1 MAVAELTAEEPG
13 HQVPRRAAS
22 FNPFRVRGT
31 SLPPNVLLAAK
42 VVTLVFVITGG
53 WRLTDPFVPFIG
65 FLGDLASAGAFQ
77 HTVQAIW
84 LIAAACLLLNQLV
97 RPSCVVLGGTLL
109 LAQLSSQAYR
119 TNNLTFTA
127 LLLLLIG
134 LSDRRTA
141 VLFIRA
147 QLVVLYFWAGMNK
160 LLDGNWQSGAFF
172 ESWVGI
178 HAYGP
183 AYRSVATHL
192 PSMVLSG
199 IASWGVI
206 ATELLIAVTF
216 AVRRLVP
223 VGILLVV
230 AYHSSLFLLTGTT
243 FTMFWFSLTAACFAL
258 VEWPASAPAVHYGE
272 TGRFAR
278 LGGVLHKL
286 DFGHA
291 FAWEQGNEDSSLR
304 LTTRERVFTGRE
316 ALRRVV
322 LYHPTLYLLF
332 YTLVAVP
339 QPQRRWAALVA
350 LAVAGYGGLL
360 LLRGGLSASA
370 ERDVNTPSTDMA

>member
-1 MAVAELTAEEPG
+1 MAVAELTAEAPW
-13 HQVPRRAAS
+13 RAAS

-31 SLPPNVLLAAK
+31 PLPPNVLLAAK
-42 VVTLVFVITGG
+42 VVTLVFLITGG
-53 WRLTDPFVPFIG
+53 WRLTDPYLPFIG
-65 FLGDLASAGAFQ
+65 FLGDLASAGTFQ

-127 LLLLLIG
+127 LLLLVIG
-134 LSDRRTA
+134 LSDRKTA
-141 VLFIRA
+141 MMFIRA

-160 LLDGNWQSGAFF
+160 LLDGNWRSGAFF

-183 AYRSVATHL
+183 AYRSLATHL

-206 ATELLIAVTF
+206 VTELAIAVTF
-216 AVRRLVP
+216 AIRRLVP

-258 VEWPASAPAVHYGE
+258 VEWPARAPSVQYGE
-272 TGRFAR
+272 TGRYAR
-278 LGGVLHKL
+278 LGGILHKL

-291 FAWEQGNEDSSLR
+291 FDWERGGDSSLR
-304 LTTRERVFTGRE
+304 LASEQRVSTGRE
-316 ALRRVV
+316 ALNRVV
-322 LYHPTLYLLF
+322 LYHPTLYLIF
-332 YTLVAVP
+332 YILVAVP
-339 QPQRRWAALVA
+339 QPQRRWAAAVA
-350 LAVAGYGGLL
+350 LGVVAYAGLM
-360 LLRGGLSASA
+360 LLRNRLSATA
-370 ERDVNTPSTDMA
+370 DRDVNTPSTDMA